1 MLFLPVLIENVHFSE
16 EASVGLQIMDVAV
29 LGPIFGEKLI
39 RMGIFWIE
47 MDLFITQKKW
57 LKNIHV
63 FKKLNNKKKNKSKI
77 FKPSKFTCYD
87 GYNLTAAAIKGEKT
101 QRRVIAGWNTKKNGE
116 SVITPSTYEVGDELV
131 LIQPYK
137 DVPELAGKGLE
148 TEQGWKNKMFVKIEN
163 LPYKVRITNVR
174 LERLHDISNE
184 DALAEG
190 VKTYHCDG
198 MPNVYSF

>member
-1 MLFLPVLIENVHFSE
+1 M
-16 EASVGLQIMDVAV
+16 
-29 LGPIFGEKLI
+29 
-39 RMGIFWIE
+39 
-47 MDLFITQKKW
+47 
-57 LKNIHV
+57 
-63 FKKLNNKKKNKSKI
+63 
-77 FKPSKFTCYD
+77 FKPCKFTCYD

-148 TEQGWKNKMFVKIEN
+148 TEQGWKNKMFAKIEN

-198 MPNVYSF
+198 MPNVYSFEGNKKLQMYATPREAFQVMCDGIFGLGVWRRNPDVYVYDFEVIHK